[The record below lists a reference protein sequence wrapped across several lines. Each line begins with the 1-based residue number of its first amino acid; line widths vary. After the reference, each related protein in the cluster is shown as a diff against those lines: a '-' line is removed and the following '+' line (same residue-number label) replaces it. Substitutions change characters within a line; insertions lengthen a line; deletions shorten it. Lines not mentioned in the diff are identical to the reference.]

1 MPAADVP
8 PGHPVDRQV
17 LGLRVFPREEVALAV
32 EVVVPDSFW
41 DREES
46 LDSYRVGICIGRPRK
61 YSYFS

>member
-17 LGLRVFPREEVALAV
+17 LGLRVFPGEEVALPV
-32 EVVVPDSFW
+32 EVVVPDSLR

-46 LDSYRVGICIGRPRK
+46 L
-61 YSYFS
+61 